1 MFVLPEARGKAGQ
14 PAGFIQ
20 SVQKGVDAMRQVVF
34 VLLLAVLVI
43 SGTHAQVY
51 DGITQPTRFRLF
63 MPVTASLEGRG
74 TTVAPF
80 VGYRADVTGWL
91 SFTPVLQ
98 YNMSSEAVTAGMW
111 VNASYRKRFYLLARS
126 MYNTKVRLFTETLS
140 GTVKLPAGFMI
151 DATWDNMYNGR
162 SFCDGDRLQVVG
174 GWDYR
179 RIVVNAG
186 YSLRSCSG
194 FVANLRFKVT
204 QYNWLQFKY
213 DQGSESISVSMALQ
227 FN

>member
-1 MFVLPEARGKAGQ
+1 
-14 PAGFIQ
+14 
-20 SVQKGVDAMRQVVF
+20 MRRYILLV
-34 VLLLAVLVI
+34 LLAVLALG
-43 SGTHAQVY
+43 GTHAQVY

-63 MPVTASLEGRG
+63 MPVTTSLEGHG
-74 TTVAPF
+74 STVAPF

-91 SFTPVLQ
+91 SLTPVVQ
-98 YNMSSEAVTAGMW
+98 YNMTSEAVTAGVW
-111 VNASYRKRFYLLARS
+111 VNVSYRKRFYLLARS
-126 MYNTKVRLFTETLS
+126 MYNTKAGLFTETLS
-140 GTVKLPAGFMI
+140 GTVKLPVGFMI

-186 YSLRSCSG
+186 YSLRECSG

-204 QYNWLQFKY
+204 KYNWLQLKY
-213 DQGSESISVSMALQ
+213 DEGAKAFITSVALQ
-227 FN
+227 FNEL

>member
-1 MFVLPEARGKAGQ
+1 
-14 PAGFIQ
+14 
-20 SVQKGVDAMRQVVF
+20 MRR
-34 VLLLAVLVI
+34 LLLILLAALVVA
-43 SGTHAQVY
+43 GTRAQVY

-74 TTVAPF
+74 TTAAPF

-91 SFTPVLQ
+91 SLIPVLQ
-98 YNMSSEAVTAGMW
+98 YNMSSEAVTTGVW
-111 VNASYRKRFYLLARS
+111 VNVSFRKRFYLLARS
-126 MYNTKVRLFTETLS
+126 MYNTKAGLFTETLS
-140 GTVKLPAGFMI
+140 GTVKLSAGFMI
-151 DATWDNMYNGR
+151 DGTWDNLYNGR

-186 YSLRSCSG
+186 YSLRACSG

>member
-1 MFVLPEARGKAGQ
+1 
-14 PAGFIQ
+14 
-20 SVQKGVDAMRQVVF
+20 MRQVVF
-34 VLLLAVLVI
+34 VLLLAVLAI

-63 MPVTASLEGRG
+63 MPVTTSLEEHGS
-74 TTVAPF
+74 TVAPF

-91 SFTPVLQ
+91 SLTPVVQ
-98 YNMSSEAVTAGMW
+98 YNMTSEAVTAGVW
-111 VNASYRKRFYLLARS
+111 VNVSYRKRFYLLARS
-126 MYNTKVRLFTETLS
+126 MYNTKAGLFTETLS
-140 GTVKLPAGFMI
+140 GTVKLPVGFMI

-186 YSLRSCSG
+186 YSLRACSG

-204 QYNWLQFKY
+204 KYNWLQLKY
-213 DQGSESISVSMALQ
+213 DEGAKAFITSVALQ
-227 FN
+227 FNEL